1 MASSPT
7 VTEPSLFTN
16 APSHIHRFSR
26 TERTLHWVHAAAFF
40 VLLGSGLVLYLP
52 SLSQLVGRRP
62 FIKDVHFDTGL
73 AWMVAIALIVV
84 LGDRSALRRTLRELD
99 GFDRDDRLW
108 LRRIPRPQGRFNAG
122 QKLNAA
128 LTASFALLFAVSG
141 VLLWYGERNN
151 SFRFAS
157 TILLHD
163 GLMYISIVLVAGH
176 LYLALIYPATRH
188 ALRGMT
194 LGSVRRDWA
203 RKHHSKWVD
212 EEQSSRE

>member
-1 MASSPT
+1 MATTPT
-7 VTEPSLFTN
+7 VPEPVQFSNTPRYIRRFT
-16 APSHIHRFSR
+16 R

-52 SLSQLVGRRP
+52 GLSALVGRRP
-62 FIKDVHFDTGL
+62 FVKDVHFDTGL
-73 AWMVAIALIVV
+73 AWMVAIGLIVV
-84 LGDRSALRRTLRELD
+84 LGDRRGLRRTIRELE

-108 LRRIPRPQGRFNAG
+108 LKRLPRPQGRFNAG

-128 LTASFALLFAVSG
+128 LTASFAVLFAVSG

-163 GLMYISIVLVAGH
+163 GLMYVSLVLLVGH

-188 ALRGMT
+188 SLRGIT
-194 LGSVRRDWA
+194 TGSVRTGWA
-203 RKHHSKWVD
+203 REHHSKWVD
-212 EEQSSRE
+212 EQYPPSE